1 MSLKASGGTGS
12 AAGAT
17 ATEPD
22 PPQRIVA
29 HDKGPEDPFAAKKL
43 CRSVECRRPALFAVV
58 HLLLP
63 MNTSF
68 WARQRPEK
76 PGNPYSPF
84 QTSSPKYTSSRLVA
98 QVYFHEASRPS
109 ILAREALAQVYFCEA
124 FRTSNLWQGFFSKY
138 ICACKAS
145 RASVLVPGL
154 WSK

>member
-29 HDKGPEDPFAAKKL
+29 HDKGPENPFAAKKL

-68 WARQRPEK
+68 WARQRPGK

-84 QTSSPKYTSSRLVA
+84 QTSSPKYTFMRLLAQVYLPEKLSRKYTFMRLVA
-98 QVYFHEASRPS
+98 QGY
-109 ILAREALAQVYFCEA
+109 LL
-124 FRTSNLWQGFFSKY
+124 
-138 ICACKAS
+138 
-145 RASVLVPGL
+145 
-154 WSK
+154 

>member
-1 MSLKASGGTGS
+1 MYWYKLPIIRSNTMLPRRAQWCKPQRSLARRHPMSLKASGGTGS

-17 ATEPD
+17 VTEPD

-29 HDKGPEDPFAAKKL
+29 HDKGPENPFAAKKL

-68 WARQRPEK
+68 WARQRPGK

-84 QTSSPKYTSSRLVA
+84 QTSSPKYTFMRLLA

-109 ILAREALAQVYFCEA
+109 SRSSIL
-124 FRTSNLWQGFFSKY
+124 S
-138 ICACKAS
+138 
-145 RASVLVPGL
+145 
-154 WSK
+154 

>member
-1 MSLKASGGTGS
+1 MLPKRAQWCKPQRSLARRHPMSLKASGGTGS

-22 PPQRIVA
+22 PPQRTVA

-84 QTSSPKYTSSRLVA
+84 QTLSPKYTSSRLVA
-98 QVYFHEASRPS
+98 QVYIHEASRAS
-109 ILAREALAQVYFCEA
+109 IVPQGLSSTYNSARLVKHA
-124 FRTSNLWQGFFSKY
+124 NLR
-138 ICACKAS
+138 KAY
-145 RASVLVPGL
+145 
-154 WSK
+154 

>member
-1 MSLKASGGTGS
+1 MLPRRAQWCRPQRSLARRHPMSLKASGGTGS

-29 HDKGPEDPFAAKKL
+29 HDKGPENPFAAKKL

-68 WARQRPEK
+68 WARQRPGK

-84 QTSSPKYTSSRLVA
+84 QTLSPKYTCSR
-98 QVYFHEASRPS
+98 S
-109 ILAREALAQVYFCEA
+109 LAQIYVLKAPCQRLLVRKASQKF
-124 FRTSNLWQGFFSKY
+124 T
-138 ICACKAS
+138 CARAS
-145 RASVLVPGL
+145 RASILGREA
-154 WSK
+154 S

>member
-1 MSLKASGGTGS
+1 MGSSNIRKTSCTILHPMSLKASGGTGS

-43 CRSVECRRPALFAVV
+43 CRSVECRSPALFAVV
-58 HLLLP
+58 HLLHP

-76 PGNPYSPF
+76 PGNPYSPIE
-84 QTSSPKYTSSRLVA
+84 KKKK
-98 QVYFHEASRPS
+98 
-109 ILAREALAQVYFCEA
+109 
-124 FRTSNLWQGFFSKY
+124 NSK
-138 ICACKAS
+138 K
-145 RASVLVPGL
+145 
-154 WSK
+154 